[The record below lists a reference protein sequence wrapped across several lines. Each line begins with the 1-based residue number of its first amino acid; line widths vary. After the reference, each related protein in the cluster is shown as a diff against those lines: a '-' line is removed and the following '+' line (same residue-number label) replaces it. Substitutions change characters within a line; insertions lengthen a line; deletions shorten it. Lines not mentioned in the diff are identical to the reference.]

1 MRREERAEQTDK
13 GRAAVIPHDSGFI
26 AAVTLPS
33 VAFNI
38 ACVHSLP
45 AIILH

>member
-1 MRREERAEQTDK
+1 MRWEGRAEQTDT
-13 GRAAVIPHDSGFI
+13 GRSAVILHDSGFI

-38 ACVHSLP
+38 ACVDSLP
-45 AIILH
+45 GIISH